1 MSTVIITT
9 NNVGHY
15 GITLVFD
22 SSNPLA
28 GVVLKNKEISLIFN
42 RYGDWE
48 SNGKISLFNSYL
60 LIPYRR
66 NEVYIYASYNLDK

>member
-1 MSTVIITT
+1 MIITT

-22 SSNPLA
+22 ATNPLA
-28 GVVLKNKEISLIFN
+28 GVVLKSKEISVIFN

-48 SNGKISLFNSYL
+48 SNGQICL
-60 LIPYRR
+60 L
-66 NEVYIYASYNLDK
+66 NG